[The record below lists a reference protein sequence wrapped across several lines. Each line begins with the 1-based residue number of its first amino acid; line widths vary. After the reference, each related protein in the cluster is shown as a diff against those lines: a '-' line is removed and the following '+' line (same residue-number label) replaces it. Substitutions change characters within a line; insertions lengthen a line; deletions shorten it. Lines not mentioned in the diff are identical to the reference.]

1 MKFFAPMR
9 PRVEKDV
16 IVRIRRSLKGKGTIN
31 VSKGQEVTPADIIGS
46 CHISSG
52 FRTLNLA
59 ALLSVT
65 PKEVPKYLM
74 RSLGQKIYKGEL
86 LAKKGGTLFAREKI
100 VTSPTDGI
108 LDFLN
113 SETGDLRLTFLSKK
127 LELPAGVYGIVESVD
142 PARGRVIIRTQ
153 ASIVYGM
160 FGTGR
165 VRDGIMRIISKRD
178 ELIIRSLISDKLTEQ
193 IIVGG
198 SLVFKDAISAAIS
211 AGASGIITG
220 GINAKDYKAMAGG
233 RLVFPKKL
241 ENDIGISLII
251 CEGFGSVPM
260 GLDIAD
266 VLERYDGK
274 FVAIDG
280 NSGVINL
287 PSFASSSLIRVR
299 KSALAPMQDDRL
311 YYEKGAN
318 RLLDLSEGCK
328 VRVIGASFI
337 GEQGTLKAIDQT
349 ETLLSSG
356 IKTFMVTIETRARK
370 IKVPVANCEV
380 IV

>member
-16 IVRIRRSLKGKGTIN
+16 IVRMRRSLKGKGTIN
-31 VSKGQEVTPADIIGS
+31 VSKGQELTPADIIGS
-46 CHISSG
+46 CHISAG

-59 ALLSVT
+59 ALLSVA
-65 PKEVPKYLM
+65 PKEVPKYLV
-74 RSLGQKIYKGEL
+74 RSLGQKIYRGEL

-127 LELPAGVYGIVESVD
+127 HKLPSGVYGIVESVD
-142 PARGRVIIRTQ
+142 PARGQVIIRTQ
-153 ASIVYGM
+153 VSIVYGI

-165 VRDGIMRIISKRD
+165 VRDGILHIIGKRD
-178 ELIIRSLISDKLTEQ
+178 ELIIRSLITDRLTEQ

-220 GINAKDYKAMAGG
+220 GINAKDYRAMAGG

-241 ENDIGISLII
+241 DNDIGISIII
-251 CEGFGSVPM
+251 CEGFGSIPI

-266 VLERYDGK
+266 VLRGYDGR

-287 PSFASSSLIRVR
+287 PSFASSSLIKVR
-299 KSALAPMQDDRL
+299 KSALAPIQDDSL

-328 VRVIGASFI
+328 VRVIGASFM
-337 GEQGTLKAIDQT
+337 GEQGVVKVVDQT
-349 ETLLSSG
+349 KTVLPSG

-370 IKVPVANCEV
+370 LKVPVANCEV

>member
-1 MKFFAPMR
+1 MR
-9 PRVEKDV
+9 PRVEKDL

-65 PKEVPKYLM
+65 PKEVTKYLV
-74 RSLGQKIYKGEL
+74 RSMGQKIYKGEL
-86 LAKKGGTLFAREKI
+86 LAKKGGTLFAGEKI

-165 VRDGIMRIISKRD
+165 VRDGIMRIIGKRD

-251 CEGFGSVPM
+251 CEGFGSIPI

-266 VLERYDGK
+266 VLRGYDGK

-280 NSGVINL
+280 NSGVISL

-299 KSALAPMQDDRL
+299 KSALAPIQDDRL
-311 YYEKGAN
+311 YDEKGAN

-349 ETLLSSG
+349 ETLLPSG